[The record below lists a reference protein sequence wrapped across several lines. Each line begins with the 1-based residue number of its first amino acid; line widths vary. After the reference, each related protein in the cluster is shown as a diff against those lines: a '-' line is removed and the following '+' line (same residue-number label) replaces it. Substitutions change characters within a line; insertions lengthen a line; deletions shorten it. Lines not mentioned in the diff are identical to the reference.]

1 MAALVMVYLPLVAAI
16 AGMLVGAMLFG
27 AGDQVAGG
35 VLFVAAIVLFV
46 VAVAT
51 GARLDARHRPSR

>member
-1 MAALVMVYLPLVAAI
+1 MVYLPLVAAI